1 MPVVWRP
8 QMSVG
13 NQLIDTDHRY
23 LICLINTVELS
34 LRVPENR
41 ELVSTA
47 IEQLEQYTADH
58 FAREEVIQMKIQY
71 PNFMAHKKEHQE
83 IMAQLANIRTRIQ
96 AMAEKA
102 PAGDGSIAAANPEDV
117 SELIALLRHWIIDH
131 VLKVDVELKPYLAR
145 YPATLSP

>member
-13 NQLIDTDHRY
+13 NQLIDNDHRY

-41 ELVSTA
+41 DLVSAA
-47 IEQLEQYTADH
+47 IEQLMQYTADH
-58 FAREEVIQMKIQY
+58 FAREEAIQLKIQY
-71 PNFMAHKKEHQE
+71 PKYMAHKQE
-83 IMAQLANIRTRIQ
+83 YQDIMDELARIRTRIE
-96 AMAEKA
+96 AMAGTST
-102 PAGDGSIAAANPEDV
+102 AGDGSIAAAHPEDV
-117 SELIALLRHWIIDH
+117 SELVALLRHWIIDH

-145 YPATLSP
+145 YPDTLS